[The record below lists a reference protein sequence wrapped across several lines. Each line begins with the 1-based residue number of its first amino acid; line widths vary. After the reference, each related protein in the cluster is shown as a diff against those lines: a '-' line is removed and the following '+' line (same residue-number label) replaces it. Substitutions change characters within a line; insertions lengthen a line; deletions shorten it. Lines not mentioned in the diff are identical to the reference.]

1 MGRSVLVSASLL
13 AVSLLTSPAGRAADQ
28 TAAVRDAVA
37 AMQRGDFQSAE
48 KILRA
53 EVQAHSGDS
62 WALSLLGVA
71 LDNQKRIPEAD
82 DFHRRAVALS
92 PHAAE
97 ILNNYGT
104 HLWNAVQYDKAETI
118 FVSVLAAAPGYFQA
132 LYNLGVMA
140 TYTGHYQR
148 ARDVLEAAL
157 RQQPENVDV
166 LYRLA
171 CAEEASKQ
179 WEAAVMRLAQ
189 AAKLDP
195 GRADVQKLLALTT
208 TELGALDDAAS
219 AWDRYLKLAPSDE
232 PARREQGYTA
242 AKMGKFEQA
251 IADLEWYV
259 ARHPDDPVG
268 HYELGQ
274 AQRTLDMTQ
283 SLAHLD
289 KALALDPN
297 YVLARSARG
306 NLYSQEGKPEAAVK
320 DLELAASLQPDDPGN
335 LDRLGQTYQALDRTD
350 DAVRVLR
357 RAAELAPDD
366 SKTLLHLGRALAD
379 AGRTE
384 ESKVVMDRFRQ
395 LGPEKKQGV
404 PAGLVEYLSLPPA
417 ERDAE
422 YRARVE
428 HAVRD
433 HPEDPAA
440 QVVYLRLL
448 LEEGASDKVAAAA
461 KRIAALKP
469 GAAVLGGAGHALLE
483 ANHDA
488 LARDLLE
495 QAAAAGPGGGDVA
508 LDLAIATFRAGGS
521 ATGAK
526 AGLRL
531 MDRIP
536 ESERSGDYYM
546 ARAQMLDA
554 SGSFEDAASALRQ
567 ALGAAPKRPD
577 LYRQA
582 IRFLVRKGR
591 AAEALKS
598 IDEAARILPENRE
611 ILLMKA
617 TTLEFAGQTGDA
629 RSLLNELQNRWP
641 EWSAVW
647 MAHGII
653 LDTHRHYEEA
663 RRAMETAVA
672 LGARGP
678 VTYYFLAEST
688 LRSGAAGKDAAET
701 AIRQAL
707 GLSPDDP
714 WIQAL
719 AGRIALERGE
729 YQLAVERLRAAIR
742 LRPHFVEAHNGLA
755 QAYGAL
761 GRKQEAAV
769 ELEHIRK
776 VRQGSSN
783 AQAARSA
790 EDAPPYLNSL
800 FQGSLFIGK
809 PRS

>member
-13 AVSLLTSPAGRAADQ
+13 AVSLLTNPAGRAADQ

-48 KILRA
+48 KTLRA
-53 EVQAHSGDS
+53 EVLAHSDDS

-71 LDNQKRIPEAD
+71 LDNQKRVPEAD

-104 HLWNAVQYDKAETI
+104 HLWNAGQYDKAETV
-118 FVSVLAAAPGYFQA
+118 FVSVLATAPGYFQV

-140 TYTGHYQR
+140 TYTGHYER
-148 ARDVLEAAL
+148 AREALETAL

-171 CAEEASKQ
+171 CVEEASKQ
-179 WEAAVMRLAQ
+179 WEAAVMQLAQ

-195 GRADVQKLLALTT
+195 RRADVQRLLALTT
-208 TELGALDDAAS
+208 TELGALDDAAA
-219 AWDRYLKLAPSDE
+219 AWERYLKLAPNDE
-232 PARREQGYTA
+232 VARRERGYTA
-242 AKMGKFEQA
+242 AKMGKLEQA
-251 IADLEWYV
+251 IGDLEWYV

-274 AQRTLDMTQ
+274 AERTVDMTQ
-283 SLAHLD
+283 ALAHLD

-297 YVLARSARG
+297 YVPARSARG
-306 NLYSQEGKPEAAVK
+306 NLYSQEGKPESAVK
-320 DLELAASLQPDDPGN
+320 DLETAVSLQPDDALN

-357 RAAELAPDD
+357 RAAELAPED

-379 AGRTE
+379 RGRTE
-384 ESKVVMDRFRQ
+384 ESKVVMERFRQ

-417 ERDAE
+417 ERHAE
-422 YRARVE
+422 YLARVE
-428 HAVRD
+428 NSIRD
-433 HPEDPAA
+433 HPEDSAA
-440 QVVYLRLL
+440 QVAYLRLMI
-448 LEEGASDKVAAAA
+448 EDGAADKVASAA

-469 GAAVLGGAGHALLE
+469 GAAVLGSAGHALLE
-483 ANHDA
+483 ANHYA
-488 LARDLLE
+488 LAKELLE
-495 QAAAAGPGGGDVA
+495 QAAAGPGGGDVS
-508 LDLAIATFRAGGS
+508 LDLAIATFRAGGA
-521 ATGAK
+521 ATDAK
-526 AGLRL
+526 AGLAR
-531 MDRIP
+531 MDGIP
-536 ESERSGDYYM
+536 ESERSGDYFL

-554 SGSFEDAASALRQ
+554 TGDFENAASALGQ
-567 ALGAAPKRPD
+567 ALGRASKRPD
-577 LYRQA
+577 LYQRA
-582 IRFLVRKGR
+582 TRFLVRKGR
-591 AAEALKS
+591 APEALKS
-598 IDEAARILPENRE
+598 IEEAARILPENRE

-617 TTLEFAGQTGDA
+617 TTLEFAGQSA
-629 RSLLNELQNRWP
+629 EAESLLNELQNRWP
-641 EWSAVW
+641 EWYAVW

-663 RRAMETAVA
+663 RHAMETAVT
-672 LGARGP
+672 LGAPGP
-678 VTYYFLAEST
+678 ATYYFLADST

-707 GLSPDDP
+707 QLSPDDP

-719 AGRIALERGE
+719 AGRIAFERRE
-729 YQLAVERLRAAIR
+729 YQLAVERQRAAVR
-742 LRPHFVEAHNGLA
+742 LRPQLVEGHHGLA

-761 GRKQEAAV
+761 GRKQEAAA
-769 ELEHIRK
+769 ELAQIRK
-776 VRQGSSN
+776 IRQGPAN
-783 AQAARSA
+783 AQAGASA
-790 EDAPPYLNSL
+790 EDAPPYLSRL
-800 FQGSLFIGK
+800 FEGDLFSGK
-809 PRS
+809 ARP